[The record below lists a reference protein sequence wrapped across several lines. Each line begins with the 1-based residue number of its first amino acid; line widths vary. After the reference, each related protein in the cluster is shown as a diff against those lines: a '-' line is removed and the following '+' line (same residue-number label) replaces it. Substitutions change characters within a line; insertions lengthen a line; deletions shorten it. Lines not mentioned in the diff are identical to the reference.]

1 MKTYKEYME
10 KFFGSEARIE
20 EYVKNQ
26 DEIDVRLAH
35 LIINGSKSI
44 EELSEIGYGIVQS
57 NIPVDVYGGQG
68 TYDTIKRKS
77 RYDPFIYCGQR
88 LRSLTT
94 NLNLSIGRKVY
105 VCSPYRGDTARE
117 KIMNIELAEGAC
129 STIVQHGDL
138 PIAPHLYFPRFLDD
152 DNRMERE
159 VAIDAGLQL
168 MNNCDLVYAYIVDG
182 KISEGMKRELEYAAD
197 NLGIP
202 VVKINIQR
210 EKR

>member
-10 KFFGSEARIE
+10 KFFGSGARIE

-35 LIINGSKSI
+35 LIINGSKNM
-44 EELSEIGYGIVQS
+44 EELSEMGYGIVQS
-57 NIPVDVYGGQG
+57 DVPVDVYDGQG
-68 TYDTIKRKS
+68 TYGTIKRRS
-77 RYDPFIYCGQR
+77 RYDPFIYCGQC
-88 LRSLTT
+88 LRSLST

-105 VCSPYRGDTARE
+105 VCSPYRGDTAKE
-117 KIMNIELAEGAC
+117 NEMNIDLAKDAC
-129 STIVQHGDL
+129 INIVQHGDL

-202 VVKINIQR
+202 VLKISIQR

>member
-10 KFFGSEARIE
+10 KFIGNGARIE

-26 DEIDVRLAH
+26 DEIDVSLAY
-35 LIINGSKSI
+35 LIINGSKSM
-44 EELSEIGYGIVQS
+44 EELSEMGCGIVQS
-57 NIPVDVYGGQG
+57 DVPVDVYDGQG
-68 TYDTIKRKS
+68 TYETIKRKS
-77 RYDPFIYCGQR
+77 RYDSFIYCGQC

-117 KIMNIELAEGAC
+117 NILNIELAEDAC
-129 STIVQHGDL
+129 KNIVQHGDL
-138 PIAPHLYFPRFLDD
+138 PIAPHLYFPRFFNDC
-152 DNRMERE
+152 NRMERE

-202 VVKINIQR
+202 VTKISIQR

>member
-1 MKTYKEYME
+1 MKTYKEYMD
-10 KFFGSEARIE
+10 KFIGSGARIE

-26 DEIDVRLAH
+26 DEIDVSLAY
-35 LIINGSKSI
+35 LIINGSKSM
-44 EELSEIGYGIVQS
+44 EELSEMGCGIVQS
-57 NIPVDVYGGQG
+57 DVPVDVYDGQG
-68 TYDTIKRKS
+68 TYETIKRKS
-77 RYDPFIYCGQR
+77 RYDSFIYCGQC
-88 LRSLTT
+88 LRGLTT

-105 VCSPYRGDTARE
+105 VCSPYRGDTVRE
-117 KIMNIELAEGAC
+117 NISNIELAEDAC
-129 STIVQHGDL
+129 KNIVQHGDL

-152 DNRMERE
+152 CNRMERE

-202 VVKINIQR
+202 VTKISMQR